1 MKYSN
6 WKRVLIDYIKKNNKE
21 YAFIILLFLIGVF
34 IGVLTI
40 NYSSEEQISEIIKYI
55 NEFIAR
61 VKDIERVNNL
71 QLTIH
76 SIKKNLIFA
85 TIIWS
90 AGTTII
96 GIPIVLIFILI
107 RGMILGFTIS
117 SITITLGTVK
127 GILFCML
134 ALVLHN
140 LVYIP
145 ALLTIGVSSIKLYRT
160 IIKEKGKDSIK
171 IGIIR
176 HMIISTIMIV
186 LLVLSAIIE
195 NYITLKILKKI
206 IKYF

>member
-6 WKRVLIDYIKKNNKE
+6 WKRVLKDYIKRNNKE
-21 YAFIILLFLIGVF
+21 YIFIFLVFLIGVF

-40 NYSSEEQISEIIKYI
+40 NYSNEKQISEIIKYI
-55 NEFIAR
+55 NEFIVRA
-61 VKDIERVNNL
+61 KDIEKVNNL
-71 QLTIH
+71 QFTIQ

-85 TIIWS
+85 TILCS

-96 GIPIVLIFILI
+96 GIPIALICILI
-107 RGMILGFTIS
+107 RGIILGITIS
-117 SITITLGTVK
+117 SITIALGTIK
-127 GILFCML
+127 GILFCVV

-140 LVYIP
+140 FVYIP
-145 ALLTIGVSSIKLYRT
+145 AFFTIGVSSIKLYRT
-160 IIKEKGKDSIK
+160 IIKEKGKDGIK

-176 HMIISTIMIV
+176 HMIISSIMIV